1 MIKNIQNSVLDYKL
15 RKRSVKNDTI
25 RIRGNL
31 TEHLNDVFAV
41 VYNNL
46 EEMWINCCFRIKTNH
61 KLYLI
66 IGTKEGDSHVLANA

>member
-46 EEMWINCCFRIKTNH
+46 EEM
-61 KLYLI
+61 
-66 IGTKEGDSHVLANA
+66 